1 MIRTQIYLTVEEM
14 NALKA
19 LSNTTGKKQS
29 ELIREAVDEFLV
41 KRDRT
46 ARRQVID
53 NVAGIWQNRMD
64 LPDFNEIRR
73 EWDRYNKS

>member
-19 LSNTTGKKQS
+19 LSNRTGKKQS

-41 KRDRT
+41 
-46 ARRQVID
+46 RRSQASRHEMLNDI
-53 NVAGIWQNRMD
+53 AGIWRDRED
-64 LPDFNEIRR
+64 LPDFSELRR
-73 EWDRYNKS
+73 EWDRFR

>member
-1 MIRTQIYLTVEEM
+1 MIRTQIYLTEVEM

-41 KRDRT
+41 KRNRT
-46 ARRQVID
+46 ARHQVID
-53 NVAGIWQNRMD
+53 DVAGIWQNRVD